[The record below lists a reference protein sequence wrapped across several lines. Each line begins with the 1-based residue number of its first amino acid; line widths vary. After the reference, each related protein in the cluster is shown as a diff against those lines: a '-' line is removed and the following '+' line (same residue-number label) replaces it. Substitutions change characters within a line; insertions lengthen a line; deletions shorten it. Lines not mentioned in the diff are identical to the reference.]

1 MKNLIGSHLLKKK
14 AKGRPVVMVPLF
26 LYSDDFS
33 GNKTKKWNCFNA
45 WCLML
50 AGLPKQCNAQ
60 HNIHLICASNK
71 VPVLQMAQPIVELL
85 LLQEGIE
92 MYDAHLQQDVFVIAP
107 VLAFMGDNP
116 RASEVLGHL
125 LGSSNKFC
133 RQCMVSTRIFYVLLH
148 TVIQQH
154 LYVQIH
160 RVIRDTTLV
169 KFLSF
174 VLIAICI
181 DTFNRWQWHQQLQK
195 PN

>member
-1 MKNLIGSHLLKKK
+1 
-14 AKGRPVVMVPLF
+14 
-26 LYSDDFS
+26 
-33 GNKTKKWNCFNA
+33 
-45 WCLML
+45 ML

-60 HNIHLICASNK
+60 HENIHLICASNK
-71 VPVLQMAQPIVELL
+71 VPVLQMAQPIVEELL

-92 MYDAHLQQDVFVIAP
+92 MYDAHLQKDVLVIAP

-116 RASEVLGHL
+116 RASEILGHL
-125 LGSSNKFC
+125 LGSPNKFC
-133 RQCMVSTRIFYVLLH
+133 RQCMVSTRILYVLLH
-148 TVIQQH
+148 TVTQQH
-154 LYVQIH
+154 LYIQIH

-181 DTFNRWQWHQQLQK
+181 DTFNRWQWQQQLQK